1 VTKNALTRNA
11 RLSIG
16 LGVLVLLVLIALF
29 APILAPHDPL
39 EQDLLS
45 QNLPPVFM
53 DGNDPAHILGTDSL
67 GRDILSR
74 LIWGTRPALLV
85 MLAGASLSGGL
96 GIAVGL
102 LAGYFGGWMDSIVSR
117 ILDIFMSFPPMLV
130 AIVLAAVMRP
140 GLSVVILAVAII
152 GWTRFTRV
160 IRGELLLIREQD
172 FVTSARILGFNHRR
186 ILLHEVL
193 PNVLPIGLAL
203 LALEM
208 GRALVVEAVL
218 AFIGFSA
225 SDIAT
230 WGSVIADSRNYIHE
244 AWWAMVLPILC
255 IVLSVLS
262 LNMLGDGLRRAFDP
276 VLVR

>member
-1 VTKNALTRNA
+1 MTSTALARNP

-16 LGVLVLLVLIALF
+16 IAVFVLLVLIAL
-29 APILAPHDPL
+29 LAPLLAARDPL

-53 DGNDPAHILGTDSL
+53 EGNDPAYVLGTDSL

-74 LIWGTRPALLV
+74 LIWGARPALLV
-85 MLAGASLSGGL
+85 MLAGASLSGAL
-96 GIAVGL
+96 GIGVGL
-102 LAGYFGGWMDSIVSR
+102 LAGYFGGWMDAIVSR

-130 AIVLAAVMRP
+130 AIVLAAVIGP

-152 GWTRFTRV
+152 GWTRFARV
-160 IRGELLLIREQD
+160 IRGELLVIREQD
-172 FVTSARILGFNHRR
+172 FVTSARILGFSRRR
-186 ILLHEVL
+186 ILLQEVL

-225 SDIAT
+225 SDVAT
-230 WGSVIADSRNYIHE
+230 WGGVIADGRNYIHE

-276 VLVR
+276 VLMR